1 MVVVCYHTNRNT
13 KTEMGTRLVGY
24 CCDEPDDTLGRT
36 VEGAWNFEL
45 EKSLSVWSLMRCRG
59 DL

>member
-1 MVVVCYHTNRNT
+1 
-13 KTEMGTRLVGY
+13 MGTGLMGY
-24 CCDEPDDTLGRT
+24 CCDGPDDTLGRT

-59 DL
+59 GLVR